1 MSDKPHTQEK
11 SSLQTDTRDARR
23 IMACLNACAGIPTED
38 LEDAAGEETQ
48 WQRLELLADDAK
60 WYANKEDQT

>member
-1 MSDKPHTQEK
+1 MSEEK
-11 SSLQTDTRDARR
+11 YRAETDTERNRR
-23 IMACLNACAGIPTED
+23 VAACLNACAGIPTED